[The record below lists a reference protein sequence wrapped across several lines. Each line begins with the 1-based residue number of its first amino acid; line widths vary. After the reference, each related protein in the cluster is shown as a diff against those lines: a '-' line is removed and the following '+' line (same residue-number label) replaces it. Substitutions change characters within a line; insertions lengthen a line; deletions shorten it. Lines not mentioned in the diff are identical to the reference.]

1 MLLSLDD
8 TPGYGLVLILEAY
21 SHGVRLSTLGR
32 EAGIRIISLHLLRA
46 AQTSNN
52 KVCRPFARLLSTVIF
67 VHHRSE
73 RD

>member
-8 TPGYGLVLILEAY
+8 TPGYGLVLILEVC

-52 KVCRPFARLLSTVIF
+52 KV
-67 VHHRSE
+67 
-73 RD
+73 

>member
-8 TPGYGLVLILEAY
+8 TPGYGLVLMLEAY

-52 KVCRPFARLLSTVIF
+52 KVCRPLAHLISTIMF
-67 VHHRSE
+67 VQHGSE
-73 RD
+73 RY